1 METAIKLIN
10 VFRLAALRP
19 FAAAGVLEPPFER
32 HQIHSGR
39 RAHVSGCRLY
49 DSHVDIAVRDNGAG
63 ISAEFLPRVFEPFRQ
78 ADGSI
83 KRSLAVSD
91 WD

>member
-1 METAIKLIN
+1 
-10 VFRLAALRP
+10 
-19 FAAAGVLEPPFER
+19 
-32 HQIHSGR
+32 
-39 RAHVSGCRLY
+39 LY